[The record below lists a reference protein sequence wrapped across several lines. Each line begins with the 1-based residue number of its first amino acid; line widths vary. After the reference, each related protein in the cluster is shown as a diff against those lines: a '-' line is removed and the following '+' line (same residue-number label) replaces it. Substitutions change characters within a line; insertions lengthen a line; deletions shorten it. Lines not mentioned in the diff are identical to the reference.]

1 MGKTPWGFPAGAVV
15 KYCLP
20 RQEMHTMQVRSLGQE
35 DPLEEEMAIHSNILA
50 WKIPQTEET
59 CELQSM
65 ESQRMGHD

>member
-1 MGKTPWGFPAGAVV
+1 M
-15 KYCLP
+15 
-20 RQEMHTMQVRSLGQE
+20 QEIWVQSLGRE
-35 DPLEEEMAIHSNILA
+35 DPLEKEMAIHSNILA